1 MLLTQQVA
9 LVTGATRGIGKAI
22 AIALAGE
29 GAQVML
35 AARRGEVNETAEELR
50 RQGYEVASVT
60 GDVSQMEDAKSM
72 VEATLTRF
80 GRLDILINNAGIT
93 RDQLLL
99 RMTEEDWDQVIA
111 INLKGTFNLTKS
123 ALKTMV
129 KQRSGKIVNIASVIG
144 MIGNTGQGNYA
155 ASKAGVI
162 ALTKSTAKELGSRG
176 IRVNAVAPGF
186 IRSKMTDV
194 LSDEVKNNFL
204 SQIPLSRFGEP
215 ENVAKAVVF
224 LVSEEADYITGQV
237 IRVDGG
243 MVM

>member
-144 MIGNTGQGNYA
+144 MIGNTGQANYA